1 MPAPRVPAPA
11 AVGGAPAGLAAWR
24 DASAAFVVVVVPSA
38 TPELAPDVRGGAAER
53 GDHPARDLA
62 VDRGAMDEVAKVVVV
77 VAEPTQRA
85 ETQAVVVE
93 DRRVR

>member
-1 MPAPRVPAPA
+1 
-11 AVGGAPAGLAAWR
+11 
-24 DASAAFVVVVVPSA
+24 
-38 TPELAPDVRGGAAER
+38 
-53 GDHPARDLA
+53 
-62 VDRGAMDEVAKVVVV
+62 MDEVAKVVVV